1 MPIVGGTEYPYTR
14 RGIRAADRARA
25 GATTPAG
32 GSPFSRVR
40 RAPVGPLYGP
50 NSRQKPPV
58 DTRGTFNPPQRT
70 DNITAVSTKPKV
82 AGRASPY

>member
-1 MPIVGGTEYPYTR
+1 MPIVDGREFPYSPG
-14 RGIRAADRARA
+14 GIRAANRARA

-32 GSPFSRVR
+32 GSPFSRNR
-40 RAPVGPLYGP
+40 RMSAGPLYGP

-58 DTRGTFNPPQRT
+58 DTGGSFCVPGKT
-70 DNITAVSTKPKV
+70 DNIKANPKPKT